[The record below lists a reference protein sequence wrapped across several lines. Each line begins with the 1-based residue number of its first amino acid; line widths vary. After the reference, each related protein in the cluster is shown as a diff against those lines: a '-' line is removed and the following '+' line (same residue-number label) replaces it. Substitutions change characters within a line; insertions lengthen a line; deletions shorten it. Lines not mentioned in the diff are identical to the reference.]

1 MAPPGGPE
9 RGGAR
14 IVGGDPKTGS
24 LPSAPP
30 TLRRLH
36 FPPDDGFS
44 VRRSPRSTVAR
55 TSQHPRPQSRTL
67 TGTWACRWRRAR
79 KARTTAS
86 GEQVAPGVEEG
97 GAAEA
102 TFAFSGLPPWK
113 GEAGPGWGLGT
124 LPPLAPGSL
133 QVQVTAGGSG
143 GAPPSGSLETATG
156 ELRATGPVLQ
166 MGKLRPLQDHS
177 PFWNLLQPLAAA
189 PVETE
194 APEGMGR
201 VDGLSSAG
209 GPVWV
214 GEAALP
220 SQHLQPPL
228 RV

>member
-1 MAPPGGPE
+1 MEG
-9 RGGAR
+9 
-14 IVGGDPKTGS
+14 
-24 LPSAPP
+24 
-30 TLRRLH
+30 
-36 FPPDDGFS
+36 
-44 VRRSPRSTVAR
+44 
-55 TSQHPRPQSRTL
+55 
-67 TGTWACRWRRAR
+67 
-79 KARTTAS
+79 
-86 GEQVAPGVEEG
+86 G

-102 TFAFSGLPPWK
+102 TFSFSGLPPWK

-133 QVQVTAGGSG
+133 QLQVTAGGSG
-143 GAPPSGSLETATG
+143 RAPPNGSLET
-156 ELRATGPVLQ
+156 ATGPVLQ

-177 PFWNLLQPLAAA
+177 PFWHLLQPLTAA

-201 VDGLSSAG
+201 VNRLGSAG

-228 RV
+228 PV